1 MAKLSKSEMNRLLAE
16 VTEDVAALLKSE
28 AQETAA
34 LNKADPGM
42 QAPGE
47 TTPEG
52 SSSAPQPE
60 ESSSSSSSSSS
71 PSGEGS
77 FSHSADPAATA
88 MDGGTPAAGPGPEG
102 TVAPDAAPAAQPGAD
117 PAGDAGVSPEA
128 LEGEY
133 MKLPPEELKMHLMA
147 ASSAYDKLTGGGA
160 GQAPPA
166 APGPEGSMSP
176 SAPPPEMGKGEYSEA
191 SHSESS
197 SSSMGKGEFDDK
209 SGQKK
214 AGSLGKSE
222 EIKAIETRLAKAEE
236 AHLQVENLTKALAD
250 KDAQIGA
257 LEANINRIAAG
268 VQKIVTRQTSMRKS
282 VSGISELGFIAKPG
296 TPQPGQVDASSLTK
310 SEITARLNQAT
321 ARKDLTK
328 SDRDAINRYV
338 VGSEPVES
346 IAKFLTT

>member
-34 LNKADPGM
+34 LTKADPGM

-47 TTPEG
+47 STPGG
-52 SSSAPQPE
+52 SSSAPPAPE

-71 PSGEGS
+71 PSGEAS
-77 FSHSADPAATA
+77 FSGSADPSAAP

-102 TVAPDAAPAAQPGAD
+102 TVAPDGAPAAD
-117 PAGDAGVSPEA
+117 PAMDAGATPEA

-160 GQAPPA
+160 GSPPPA
-166 APGPEGSMSP
+166 APGPEASMSP
-176 SAPPPEMGKGEYSEA
+176 SASAPAPEMGKGEYSESSPSA
-191 SHSESS
+191 SE

-236 AHLQVENLTKALAD
+236 AHKEVETLQKALSE
-250 KDAQIGA
+250 KDNQIKA
-257 LEANINRIAAG
+257 LEENINRIAAG

-282 VSGISELGFIAKPG
+282 VSGISEVAFIAKPG
-296 TPQPGQVDASSLTK
+296 TTPTAGTVDPSNLTK
-310 SEITARLNQAT
+310 SEITERLNAAT
-321 ARKDLTK
+321 SRKDLTK
-328 SDRDAINRYV
+328 SDRDAINNYV
-338 VGSEPVES
+338 LGRAPVDTVV
-346 IAKFLTT
+346 KFLTT